1 MNHYKIKPLKVFIA
15 IVFSHRLT
23 IPSGRPPWLE
33 NIKTTERLVRD
44 TWKRNEALQNAMLDE
59 FIKDTLHAEIVGI
72 VSSTL
77 TVRCLTI
84 FCI

>member
-1 MNHYKIKPLKVFIA
+1 MHFFLR
-15 IVFSHRLT
+15 RLT

-44 TWKRNEALQNAMLDE
+44 TWRRNEALQNAMLDE

-77 TVRCLTI
+77 TVMSLTI
-84 FCI
+84 LCIKIFQYSNGN

>member
-1 MNHYKIKPLKVFIA
+1 MVGSSSFYVF
-15 IVFSHRLT
+15 FRSLN

-33 NIKTTERLVRD
+33 NIKTTERLIRD

-77 TVRCLTI
+77 TVGT
-84 FCI
+84 

>member
-1 MNHYKIKPLKVFIA
+1 MSDRSLRRQTILQSILGFF
-15 IVFSHRLT
+15 FSRRLT

-33 NIKTTERLVRD
+33 NVKTTERLVRD

-77 TVRCLTI
+77 TVTCHTI
-84 FCI
+84 